1 LSNGSGEQ
9 ASRKAGSAAEEDDP
23 AFCESRTLAEEL
35 QLEFEEHTIFLS
47 PGQPTRVAAPL
58 PHSFVLASTNIPV
71 NYRPIVREADTSGAP
86 WFCRLNPP
94 EIGLARVEG
103 TEPMRV
109 GFRSLGSAVILLGC
123 SCSSGC
129 TKDDPP
135 SVHTT
140 SQFRFIDVSDQ
151 QGLPPQILIQD
162 RAGRY
167 MPESMAG
174 GVVIFDCDGDGDLDL
189 YHLRHG
195 TSADRNASE
204 RSSRNRLYRQEQPW
218 RFVDITDL
226 SGADDAGYA
235 MGAAA
240 GDIDNDGDLDLY
252 ISNLGPDRLLE
263 NDGSGVFTDI
273 SEASGIDVDGWSSS
287 VLFADVDG
295 DDNLDIYVTRYLEL
309 DETILVTNRGG
320 LPEYPAPGQ
329 FKGSQ
334 DQLLRNN
341 GDGSFVS
348 ITIEAGLNRPS
359 RGLGVMAGDLDGD
372 GVLDL
377 YVANDGEPNQAWLGD
392 GSGGFHDAA
401 MEMGLAINIF
411 GQAEAGMG
419 IAHGDV
425 DGDGLEDL
433 IVTHL
438 ISESDTLYQNQ
449 GQGHFED
456 VTGARGLAHP
466 TIDFTGFGT
475 LLFDGDN
482 DGDLDLVT
490 SHGRVLRGSTHA
502 MAAGSSHWQPYA
514 EEDHLFLNDGQGRFR
529 IDGKSG
535 FATRVG
541 VSRGLAGGDLDN
553 DGDIDLVIT
562 EADGSLRWWE
572 NQSEQS
578 SWWLLNVI
586 DPSIERTDLGA
597 VVEFHDG
604 HKLQRRRVG
613 GGGSYLSGSDHR
625 IHLATRN
632 QGERSLKV
640 RWSDGTSENFQ
651 VPPHRSISTLRKGE
665 GE

>member
-1 LSNGSGEQ
+1 M
-9 ASRKAGSAAEEDDP
+9 
-23 AFCESRTLAEEL
+23 

-359 RGLGVMAGDLDGD
+359 RGLGVIAGDLDGD

-475 LLFDGDN
+475 MLFDGDN

>member
-1 LSNGSGEQ
+1 
-9 ASRKAGSAAEEDDP
+9 
-23 AFCESRTLAEEL
+23 
-35 QLEFEEHTIFLS
+35 
-47 PGQPTRVAAPL
+47 
-58 PHSFVLASTNIPV
+58 
-71 NYRPIVREADTSGAP
+71 
-86 WFCRLNPP
+86 
-94 EIGLARVEG
+94 
-103 TEPMRV
+103 
-109 GFRSLGSAVILLGC
+109 
-123 SCSSGC
+123 
-129 TKDDPP
+129 
-135 SVHTT
+135 
-140 SQFRFIDVSDQ
+140 
-151 QGLPPQILIQD
+151 
-162 RAGRY
+162 